1 MYKKK
6 KITYPPCISEDSISS
21 CEYNPFVDKVVVA
34 RPMSYYLNGGVDLDG
49 VSTRKP
55 LPDAFDDAES
65 IASGDVNVFTDPTVS
80 RLDLMDMASTMASE
94 SESRAL
100 KDGAK
105 EPNSD

>member
-6 KITYPPCISEDSISS
+6 KITYPPCFSEDSFSS

-65 IASGDVNVFTDPTVS
+65 IASGDVDIFTDPTVGK
-80 RLDLMDMASTMASE
+80 LDLMDMASTMASE

-100 KDGAK
+100 KEGAK

>member
-6 KITYPPCISEDSISS
+6 KITCSS
-21 CEYNPFVDKVVVA
+21 CFSDNPSESLDFNPFVDKVTVA

-55 LPDAFDDAES
+55 LPNAFDDAES
-65 IASGDVNVFTDPTVS
+65 IASGDVDVFTDPTVGK
-80 RLDLMDMASTMASE
+80 LDLMDMASTMASE
-94 SESRAL
+94 SQARAL

-105 EPNSD
+105 EPNFD

>member
-6 KITYPPCISEDSISS
+6 KIICPSCFSKDSSS
-21 CEYNPFVDKVVVA
+21 LREYNPFVDKVVIA
-34 RPMSYYLNGGVDLDG
+34 HPMSYYLNGGVDLEG
-49 VSTRKP
+49 ISTRKP
-55 LPDAFDDAES
+55 LPAAFDDAES
-65 IASGDVNVFTDPTVS
+65 IASSDVNVFTDPTVGK
-80 RLDLMDMASTMASE
+80 LDLMDMASTMASE

>member
-6 KITYPPCISEDSISS
+6 KITYPPCFSEDSFSS

-65 IASGDVNVFTDPTVS
+65 IASGDVDIFTDPTVS
-80 RLDLMDMASTMASE
+80 KLDLMDMASTMASE

>member
-6 KITYPPCISEDSISS
+6 KITYPPCISKDSVSS

-34 RPMSYYLNGGVDLDG
+34 HPMSYYLNGGVDLDG
-49 VSTRKP
+49 ISTRKP

-65 IASGDVNVFTDPTVS
+65 IASGDVDVFTDPTVGK
-80 RLDLMDMASTMASE
+80 LDLMDMASTMASE
-94 SESRAL
+94 SQARAL
-100 KDGAK
+100 KDGAG

>member
-6 KITYPPCISEDSISS
+6 KITCSPCFSDNPSESLDF
-21 CEYNPFVDKVVVA
+21 NPFVDKVIVA

-49 VSTRKP
+49 ISTRKP

-65 IASGDVNVFTDPTVS
+65 IASGDVDVFTDPTVGK
-80 RLDLMDMASTMASE
+80 LDLMDMASTMASE
-94 SESRAL
+94 SQARAL

>member
-6 KITYPPCISEDSISS
+6 KITYPPCFSEDSSLP
-21 CEYNPFVDKVVVA
+21 CDYNPFIDKVVVA

-65 IASGDVNVFTDPTVS
+65 IASGDVDIFTDPTVGK
-80 RLDLMDMASTMASE
+80 LDLMDMASTMASE

-100 KDGAK
+100 KDGAR

>member
-34 RPMSYYLNGGVDLDG
+34 HPMSYYLNGGVDLDG
-49 VSTRKP
+49 ISTRKP

-65 IASGDVNVFTDPTVS
+65 VASGDVDVFTDPTVS

-94 SESRAL
+94 SQARAL
-100 KDGAK
+100 KDAAIQSN
-105 EPNSD
+105 PD

>member
-6 KITYPPCISEDSISS
+6 KITCSS
-21 CEYNPFVDKVVVA
+21 CFSKESFSLCDYNPFVDRVVIA
-34 RPMSYYLNGGVDLDG
+34 HPMSYYLNGGVDLQG
-49 VSTRKP
+49 ISTRKP
-55 LPDAFDDAES
+55 LPAAFDDAES

-80 RLDLMDMASTMASE
+80 KLDLMDMASTMASE

>member
-6 KITYPPCISEDSISS
+6 KITYPPCFLEETDSF

-55 LPDAFDDAES
+55 LPDVFDDAES
-65 IASGDVNVFTDPTVS
+65 IASGDVDIFTDPTVGK
-80 RLDLMDMASTMASE
+80 LDLMDMASTMAFE

-105 EPNSD
+105 EPNFD

>member
-1 MYKKK
+1 MYKKN
-6 KITYPPCISEDSISS
+6 KITYPPCFSEDSSLP

-65 IASGDVNVFTDPTVS
+65 VASGDVNIFTDPTVGK
-80 RLDLMDMASTMASE
+80 LDLMDMASTMAFE

>member
-21 CEYNPFVDKVVVA
+21 REYNPFVDKVVVA

-49 VSTRKP
+49 ISTRKP

-65 IASGDVNVFTDPTVS
+65 IASGDINVFTDPTVGK
-80 RLDLMDMASTMASE
+80 LDLMDMASTMASE

-105 EPNSD
+105 ESNSD

>member
-6 KITYPPCISEDSISS
+6 KITCSS
-21 CEYNPFVDKVVVA
+21 CFSDNPSESLDFNPFVDKVTVA

-49 VSTRKP
+49 ISTRKP

-65 IASGDVNVFTDPTVS
+65 IASGDVDVFTDPTVGK
-80 RLDLMDMASTMASE
+80 LDLMDMASTMASE
-94 SESRAL
+94 SQARAL

>member
-6 KITYPPCISEDSISS
+6 RITCLSCFSKDSSLL
-21 CEYNPFVDKVVVA
+21 CDYNPFVDKVVVA
-34 RPMSYYLNGGVDLDG
+34 RPMSYYLNGGVDLQG

-55 LPDAFDDAES
+55 LPATFDDAES
-65 IASGDVNVFTDPTVS
+65 IATGVVNVFTDPTVS
-80 RLDLMDMASTMASE
+80 KLDLMDMASTMASE

>member
-6 KITYPPCISEDSISS
+6 KINCSPCFSEDSSSS
-21 CEYNPFVDKVVVA
+21 CEYHPFIDKVAVA
-34 RPMSYYLNGGVDLDG
+34 HPMSYYLNGGVDLDG

-94 SESRAL
+94 SQVRAL
-100 KDGAK
+100 KDGAG

>member
-6 KITYPPCISEDSISS
+6 KITCPPCISEDSTSS
-21 CEYNPFVDKVVVA
+21 CEFNPFVDKVVVA

-49 VSTRKP
+49 ISTRKP

-65 IASGDVNVFTDPTVS
+65 VASGDVNVFTDPTVGK
-80 RLDLMDMASTMASE
+80 LDLMDMASTMAFE

-100 KDGAK
+100 KDGAQ

>member
-6 KITYPPCISEDSISS
+6 KINYPPCFSEDSSLS

-34 RPMSYYLNGGVDLDG
+34 HPMSYYLNGGVDLQG
-49 VSTRKP
+49 ISTRKP
-55 LPDAFDDAES
+55 LPAAFDDAES
-65 IASGDVNVFTDPTVS
+65 IASGDVNVFTDSTVGK
-80 RLDLMDMASTMASE
+80 LDLMDMASTMASE

>member
-1 MYKKK
+1 MYKKR
-6 KITYPPCISEDSISS
+6 KITCIPCAVEGSVNS
-21 CEYNPFVDKVVVA
+21 CDYNPFVDKVVIA
-34 RPMSYYLNGGVDLDG
+34 HPMSYYLNGGVDLAG
-49 VSTRKP
+49 ISTRKP
-55 LPDAFDDAES
+55 LPAAFDDAES

-80 RLDLMDMASTMASE
+80 KLDLMDMASTMASE

>member
-6 KITYPPCISEDSISS
+6 KITYPPCFSEDSFSS

-65 IASGDVNVFTDPTVS
+65 IASGDVDIFTDPTVGK
-80 RLDLMDMASTMASE
+80 LDLMDMASTMASE

-100 KDGAK
+100 KDGAR

>member
-6 KITYPPCISEDSISS
+6 KITYPPCFSENSS
-21 CEYNPFVDKVVVA
+21 LPCEYNPFVDKVIVA

-65 IASGDVNVFTDPTVS
+65 IASGDVNVFTDPTVGK
-80 RLDLMDMASTMASE
+80 LDLMDMASTMASE

-105 EPNSD
+105 EPNFD

>member
-6 KITYPPCISEDSISS
+6 KITYPPCFSEDSFSS

-49 VSTRKP
+49 ISTRKP

-65 IASGDVNVFTDPTVS
+65 IASGDVNVFTDPAVGK
-80 RLDLMDMASTMASE
+80 LDLMDMASTMASE
-94 SESRAL
+94 SQARAL
-100 KDGAK
+100 KDGAR
-105 EPNSD
+105 ETNFD

>member
-6 KITYPPCISEDSISS
+6 KITYPPCFSEDSFSS

-65 IASGDVNVFTDPTVS
+65 IASGDVDIFTDPTVGK
-80 RLDLMDMASTMASE
+80 LDLLDMASTMASE

-100 KDGAK
+100 KNGAQ

>member
-6 KITYPPCISEDSISS
+6 KITCPSCFSDNTSESLDF
-21 CEYNPFVDKVVVA
+21 NPFVDKVAVA
-34 RPMSYYLNGGVDLDG
+34 HPMSYYLNGGVDLDG
-49 VSTRKP
+49 ISTRKP

-65 IASGDVNVFTDPTVS
+65 IASGDVDVFTDPTVS

-94 SESRAL
+94 SQARAL
-100 KDGAK
+100 KDGAG

>member
-6 KITYPPCISEDSISS
+6 KITYPPCISEDSTSS
-21 CEYNPFVDKVVVA
+21 CEFNPFVDKVVVA

-65 IASGDVNVFTDPTVS
+65 IASGDVDIFTDPTVGK
-80 RLDLMDMASTMASE
+80 LDLMDMASTMAFE

-100 KDGAK
+100 KDGAR

>member
-6 KITYPPCISEDSISS
+6 KIAYPPCFSEDSSSS

-49 VSTRKP
+49 ISTRKS
-55 LPDAFDDAES
+55 LPNAFDDSES
-65 IASGDVNVFTDPTVS
+65 IASGDVDIFTDPTVGK
-80 RLDLMDMASTMASE
+80 LDLMDMASTMASE

-100 KDGAK
+100 KEGAR

>member
-6 KITYPPCISEDSISS
+6 KITCPPCISEDSTSS
-21 CEYNPFVDKVVVA
+21 CEFNPFVDKVVVA

-49 VSTRKP
+49 ISTRKS

-65 IASGDVNVFTDPTVS
+65 VASGDVNVFTDPTVS

-94 SESRAL
+94 SQVRAL

>member
-1 MYKKK
+1 MYKKR
-6 KITYPPCISEDSISS
+6 KITCPPCFSKDSSKS
-21 CEYNPFVDKVVVA
+21 CDFNPFVDRVVIA

-55 LPDAFDDAES
+55 LPDVFDDAES
-65 IASGDVNVFTDPTVS
+65 IASGDVNVFTDPTVGK
-80 RLDLMDMASTMASE
+80 LDLMDMASTMASE
-94 SESRAL
+94 SQTRAL

>member
-6 KITYPPCISEDSISS
+6 KINCPSCFSEDSSS
-21 CEYNPFVDKVVVA
+21 ACEYHPFVDKVVVA

-94 SESRAL
+94 SQASAL
-100 KDGAK
+100 KDGAG

>member
-1 MYKKK
+1 M
-6 KITYPPCISEDSISS
+6 
-21 CEYNPFVDKVVVA
+21 DKVAVA

-65 IASGDVNVFTDPTVS
+65 IASGDINIFTDPTVGK
-80 RLDLMDMASTMASE
+80 LDLMDMASTMALE

>member
-6 KITYPPCISEDSISS
+6 IITYPPCFSEDSFSS

-65 IASGDVNVFTDPTVS
+65 IASGDVDIFTDPTVGK
-80 RLDLMDMASTMASE
+80 LDLMDMASIMASE

-105 EPNSD
+105 EPNFD